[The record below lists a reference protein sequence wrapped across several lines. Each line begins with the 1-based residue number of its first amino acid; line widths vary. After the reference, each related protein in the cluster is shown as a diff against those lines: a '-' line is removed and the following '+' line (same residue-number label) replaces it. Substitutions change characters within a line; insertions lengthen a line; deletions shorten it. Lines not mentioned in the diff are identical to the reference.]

1 MRNMANT
8 IQAVINTLEQLDIKS
23 TYENTNK
30 LLGCFQALG
39 GVRDDLNRIADIQ
52 EEKLRKDAADQAVI
66 KEVEKVEEDTDG
78 AAADSE

>member
-23 TYENTNK
+23 TFDNTNK

-39 GVRDDLNRIADIQ
+39 GVRDDLIRIADVQ
-52 EEKLRKDAADQAVI
+52 EEKLRKAADVQNAI
-66 KEVEKVEEDTDG
+66 KEIEKVEEDTNG

>member
-1 MRNMANT
+1 MRNYANT

-23 TYENTNK
+23 TFDNTNK

-39 GVRDDLNRIADIQ
+39 GVRDGLISIADIQ
-52 EEKLRKDAADQAVI
+52 DEKLRKAAAVQAVTEEI
-66 KEVEKVEEDTDG
+66 EKVEADTNG

>member
-1 MRNMANT
+1 MRNIANT

-23 TYENTNK
+23 TFDNTNK

-39 GVRDDLNRIADIQ
+39 GVRDDLIRIADIQ
-52 EEKLRKDAADQAVI
+52 DEKLRKAADVQNAI
-66 KEVEKVEEDTDG
+66 KEIEKVEADVNG